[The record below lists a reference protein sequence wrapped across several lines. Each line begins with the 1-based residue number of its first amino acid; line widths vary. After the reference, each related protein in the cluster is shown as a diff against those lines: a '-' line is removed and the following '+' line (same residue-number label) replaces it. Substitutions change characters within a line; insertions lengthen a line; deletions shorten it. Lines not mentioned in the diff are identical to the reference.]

1 MRALPAL
8 ATPLLQG
15 VQGTLKIAH
24 IIRGREG
31 KFRWEQTIMRSALA
45 GGAVDAAGELHLSAT
60 FPGAVA
66 APSLS
71 RRLRTVPKE

>member
-24 IIRGREG
+24 IIRGRDG
-31 KFRWEQTIMRSALA
+31 KFRWE
-45 GGAVDAAGELHLSAT
+45 
-60 FPGAVA
+60 
-66 APSLS
+66 
-71 RRLRTVPKE
+71 